1 MKILFVNASLE
12 AVRGGGTAE
21 RTFCLARHMALLGNE
36 VSVLTTDIGNGHRRL
51 DGIAGLKPIV
61 LRNLLDR
68 FYLPAPA
75 LGRIYRAVADAD
87 VVHIMNHWTA
97 INALAYWAAR
107 LAGRPHVFSPAGAL
121 PPFGR
126 SRHIKAAYNALVG
139 HAIARKAARGI
150 AITNSEIPHF
160 TDYGV
165 PADRVTV
172 IPNGVDMDD
181 AAAAANDTCPLP
193 ALGDKPYILFIGRLN
208 PIKGPD
214 LLLDAF
220 LAAAQAFP
228 DVHLVFAGP
237 DEGLGAS
244 LQSTA
249 AANGKAD
256 RVHFTGP
263 AMGSTKRWLLQHA
276 RLVAIP
282 SRSEAMSIVVLEA
295 GAHGRPVLLTD
306 QCGFPELAEV
316 NGGLIVAATAAA
328 LEQGLREMLR
338 PDAPLADMGARLQ
351 KLVESRYTWRAA
363 ALALQD
369 CLRNVIGHRRTASG
383 VNSA

>member
-1 MKILFVNASLE
+1 
-12 AVRGGGTAE
+12 
-21 RTFCLARHMALLGNE
+21 
-36 VSVLTTDIGNGHRRL
+36 
-51 DGIAGLKPIV
+51 
-61 LRNLLDR
+61 
-68 FYLPAPA
+68 
-75 LGRIYRAVADAD
+75 
-87 VVHIMNHWTA
+87 
-97 INALAYWAAR
+97 
-107 LAGRPHVFSPAGAL
+107 VFSPAGAL

-126 SRHIKAAYNALVG
+126 SRSIKAAYNALVG

-150 AITNSEIPHF
+150 AITTSEIPHF

-181 AAAAANDTCPLP
+181 AAAAANDICPLP

-263 AMGSTKRWLLQHA
+263 AMGGTKRWLLQHA

-338 PDAPLADMGARLQ
+338 PDAPLAAMGARLQ
-351 KLVESRYTWRAA
+351 KLVEARYTWRAA

>member
-21 RTFCLARHMALLGNE
+21 RTYCLARHMALLGDE
-36 VSVLTTDIGNGHRRL
+36 VSVLTTDIGEGNRRL
-51 DGIAGLKPIV
+51 EGIAGLTPVV

-68 FYLPAPA
+68 FYLPEPA
-75 LGRIYRAVADAD
+75 LHRIYRAVSDAD

-107 LAGRPHVFSPAGAL
+107 QAGRPYVYSPAGAL

-126 SRHIKAAYNALVG
+126 SRLIKAGYNTLVG
-139 HAIARKAARGI
+139 HAIARNAARGI
-150 AITNSEIPHF
+150 AITESEISQF
-160 TDYGV
+160 ADYGV
-165 PADRVTV
+165 PASRVTV

-181 AAAAANDTCPLP
+181 SADAAGDASPLP
-193 ALGDKPYILFIGRLN
+193 ALGGRTYILFIGRLN

-214 LLLDAF
+214 LLLGAY
-220 LAAAQAFP
+220 LAATMAFP

-237 DEGLGAS
+237 DEGLGAG
-244 LQSTA
+244 LKA
-249 AANGKAD
+249 AAARGNAAD

-263 AMGSTKRWLLQHA
+263 VTGGTKRWLMRHA
-276 RLVAIP
+276 QLIAIP

-306 QCGFPELAEV
+306 QCGFPELAECG
-316 NGGLIVAATAAA
+316 GGLIVAATAAA
-328 LEQGLREMLR
+328 LEQGLRTLLQ
-338 PDAPLADMGARLQ
+338 PNAPLVEMGARLQ
-351 KLVESRYTWRAA
+351 ALVRQRYTWRAA

-369 CLRNVIGHRRTASG
+369 CLRIVIAEATRT
-383 VNSA
+383 

>member
-21 RTFCLARHMALLGNE
+21 RTFCLARHMALLGHE
-36 VSVLTTDIGNGHRRL
+36 VSVLTTNIGNGHRRL
-51 DGIAGLKPIV
+51 EGIAGLTPVI

-75 LGRIYRAVADAD
+75 LHRIYRAVAAADA
-87 VVHIMNHWTA
+87 VHIMNHWTA

-107 LAGRPHVFSPAGAL
+107 LAGRPYVFSPAGAL

-126 SRHIKAAYNALVG
+126 SRFIKAAYNAVVG
-139 HAIARKAARGI
+139 HAIARNAARGI
-150 AITNSEIPHF
+150 AITASEISQF
-160 TDYGV
+160 ADYGV
-165 PADRVTV
+165 SAGRVTV
-172 IPNGVDMDD
+172 IPNGVDMDE
-181 AAAAANDTCPLP
+181 AADITVDPCPLP
-193 ALGDKPYILFIGRLN
+193 AIGDKPYILFIGRLN

-214 LLLDAF
+214 LLLEAF
-220 LAAAQAFP
+220 LAATHDSP

-244 LQSTA
+244 LASIA
-249 AANGKAD
+249 AAGGKAD

-263 AMGSTKRWLLQHA
+263 ATGGAKRWLLRHA

-328 LEQGLREMLR
+328 LAQGLREMLH
-338 PDAPLADMGARLQ
+338 PDAPLAAMGARLQ
-351 KLVESRYTWRAA
+351 ELVEARYTWRAA

-369 CLRNVIGHRRTASG
+369 CLRNVIADARRT
-383 VNSA
+383 

>member
-21 RTFCLARHMALLGNE
+21 RTYCLARHMALLGNE

-51 DGIAGLKPIV
+51 EGIAGLTPVI

-75 LGRIYRAVADAD
+75 LGRIYRAVAAAD

-107 LAGRPHVFSPAGAL
+107 LAGRPYVFSPAGAL

-126 SRHIKAAYNALVG
+126 SRSIKATYNALVG

-150 AITNSEIPHF
+150 AITGSEIPQF
-160 TDYGV
+160 ADYGV
-165 PADRVTV
+165 PADRITV

-181 AAAAANDTCPLP
+181 SADAAAGDACPLP
-193 ALGDKPYILFIGRLN
+193 VLGDKPYILFIGRLN

-214 LLLDAF
+214 LLLGAF
-220 LAAAQAFP
+220 LATARDFP
-228 DVHLVFAGP
+228 DMHLVFAGP
-237 DEGLGAS
+237 DEGLGAT
-244 LQSTA
+244 LQATA
-249 AANGKAD
+249 AAGGATD

-263 AMGSTKRWLLQHA
+263 AMGGAKRWLLRHA

-295 GAHGRPVLLTD
+295 GAYGRPVLLTD

-316 NGGLIVAATAAA
+316 DGGLIVAATAAA
-328 LEQGLREMLR
+328 LERGLREMLR

-351 KLVESRYTWRAA
+351 QLVEARYTWRAA
-363 ALALQD
+363 SLALQD
-369 CLRNVIGHRRTASG
+369 CLRSVITESRQA
-383 VNSA
+383 